1 MQFPME
7 HDIFARLAWVYH
19 QMWRPDL
26 RQGISPNFQ
35 VCVFVCDCV
44 GGWVRCVGRLGRCV

>member
-7 HDIFARLAWVYH
+7 HDIFAHLAWVYH

-26 RQGISPNFQ
+26 RRGISPNFR
-35 VCVFVCDCV
+35 VCVCVCMCV
-44 GGWVRCVGRLGRCV
+44 S